1 MPLLARSRALALAA
15 CLALAAAAQG
25 CAPESESDATQYPAS
40 RGDAVADV
48 SRTPVKRQT
57 VGNCWLYGT
66 NAWIESLHAKATG
79 EQLDLSESYLS
90 YWHWFG
96 QIATSPA
103 PAKVKESG
111 WLETGAAL
119 VAQYGL
125 VREADFQPDGGLG
138 WAGVSP
144 TRGALSRV
152 NEALALSTSP
162 LRRAMSAGDRVAL
175 RRAYDELWKM
185 PAEIRADLDAVFGPD
200 ASRTF
205 ATPGF
210 RLPASTRVVA
220 PTALSVRS
228 PDPATGA
235 LVTMTVSDVLPGGRA
250 AWAPLVVSVDTTK
263 DRAERRDFERRIQR
277 TLHAGLSVPVVWM
290 VDMNARGDDGAF
302 TLARL
307 REKGP
312 GPAKGS
318 GAHLSV
324 IVDYEVSDVPG
335 FGTLPAGVVETRP
348 AALAAALDERARVR
362 FFRIKNSWGTFSS
375 NLLELVYRGATDAP
389 SGENDLEADYV
400 FRPDANGQTVYFA
413 VTLPPGGA

>member
-1 MPLLARSRALALAA
+1 MLLRARARALAFLAG
-15 CLALAAAAQG
+15 LALAAAAQA
-25 CAPESESDATQYPAS
+25 CAAEAESDPSQEPDS

-48 SRTPVKRQT
+48 TRTPVKRQT

-96 QIATSPA
+96 QITKSPA
-103 PAKVKESG
+103 PAKIKESG
-111 WLETGAAL
+111 WWETGTSL

-125 VREADFQPDGGLG
+125 VREADFQKDGGLG

-152 NEALALSTSP
+152 NEALATSTSP
-162 LRRAMSAGDRVAL
+162 LRRAMSTGDRVAL
-175 RRAYDELWKM
+175 RRAYDELWSL
-185 PAEIRADLDAVFGPD
+185 PADLRADLDATFGPD

-205 ATPGF
+205 ASPGF
-210 RLPASTRVVA
+210 RLPERTRVIA
-220 PTALSVRS
+220 PSAVKVSS

-235 LVTMTVSDVLPGGRA
+235 LATMNVTDVLPGGRA
-250 AWAPLVVSVDTTK
+250 AWGPLVVSIDTTK
-263 DRAERRDFERRIQR
+263 DRAERRDFERKIQR
-277 TLHAGLSVPVVWM
+277 TLHAGLAVPVVWM
-290 VDMNARGDDGAF
+290 VDMNARDDDGAF

-312 GPAKGS
+312 AKTS
-318 GAHLSV
+318 SSHLSV
-324 IVDYEVSDVPG
+324 IVDYEVADVPG
-335 FGTLPAGVVETRP
+335 YGTLPAGRVETRA
-348 AALAAALDERARVR
+348 AALEAALDERAKLR

-375 NLLELVYRGATDAP
+375 NLLELVYRGAGDAP